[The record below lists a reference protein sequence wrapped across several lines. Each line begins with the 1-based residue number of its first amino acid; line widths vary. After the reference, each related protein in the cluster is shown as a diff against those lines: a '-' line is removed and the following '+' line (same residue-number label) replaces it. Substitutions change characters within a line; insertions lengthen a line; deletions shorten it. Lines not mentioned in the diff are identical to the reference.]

1 MKIKLGIILLVVACV
16 GLGIALYFTKKS
28 GEEVHATDVVCI
40 VDYSNQLVDVGVQL
54 KDLREVNISLTN
66 DLALSRQQI
75 QELSNTLA
83 TANLVIAETKT
94 SLAETKTSLAGA
106 QDQITNLTVHVA
118 DLETQNKALDQH
130 AGELT
135 NTIAQLDAQI
145 AYTQSRLAL
154 TETNSAFLQ
163 AELQKQMAQ
172 RAEMEHKFNDLA
184 EVRSQVVKLKEEIF
198 IARRMALMKND
209 NGGKK
214 GAELLMKRT
223 PPPQTNQPAAK
234 APGSYDLNV
243 EVGSDGSV
251 KIIPPSGATNPP
263 PP

>member
-1 MKIKLGIILLVVACV
+1 MKFKLAILILVLACV
-16 GLGIALYFTKKS
+16 GLGIALYTTKKS
-28 GEEVHATDVVCI
+28 GEKVHTEDVVYI
-40 VDYSNQLVDVGVQL
+40 MDYSNQLVDVSVQL

-83 TANLVIAETKT
+83 SANIVI
-94 SLAETKTSLAGA
+94 AETKTSLAGA
-106 QDQITNLTVHVA
+106 QDQITNLAVHVA
-118 DLETQNKALDQH
+118 DLELQNKSLDEH
-130 AGELT
+130 ASELT

-145 AYTQSRLAL
+145 AATQSRLAL

-172 RAEMEHKFNDLA
+172 RAEIEHKFNDIT

-198 IARRMALMKND
+198 IARRMQLMKND
-209 NGGKK
+209 NGGMK
-214 GAELLMKRT
+214 GAQLLMKRT
-223 PPPQTNQPAAK
+223 PPPETNKPAAK
-234 APGSYDLNV
+234 VPGNYDLNV

-251 KIIPPSGATNPP
+251 KIIPPAGATTTNSAAP
-263 PP
+263 